1 MNRRYVIIG
10 GGAVGS
16 VLAAQL
22 ELAGIRT
29 VLVARGAQLEAIRAR
44 GLRVRRPAGDD
55 VVRLAVVSGPS
66 ELRLTDDDVLVLAV
80 KAQDADAALAE
91 WAWQPVRAERCGTV
105 AADLPIL
112 TFQNGLTT
120 EDAALRRFSRVF
132 GVTIGIAASYLQP
145 GEVVSPSHPVVGI
158 AWLGRYPVGRPDEE
172 ALQAS
177 LVGDLRG
184 AGYHVESVD
193 DIATWKARK
202 LVANVSNGLDLLHGT
217 EAERVEARLALVA
230 ETRRVLDR
238 AGFLPEGDPGLGGG
252 ALVVEPV
259 PGHTPGRLSTW
270 QSFARGVSSEVDHLN
285 GEVVLLARRHGLDAP
300 LNERLQRL
308 LGRQTAEGAP
318 PGTTTLHDLLA
329 AGRRTELERTAS

>member
-1 MNRRYVIIG
+1 MSRRYVIIG

-55 VVRLAVVSGPS
+55 VVRLAVAGGPG

-80 KAQDADAALAE
+80 KAQDADAVLAE
-91 WAWQPVRAERCGTV
+91 WAWQQVRAERCGTV

-132 GVTIGIAASYLQP
+132 GVTIGIAASYLEP
-145 GEVVSPSHPVVGI
+145 GEVVSPSYPVVGI
-158 AWLGRYPVGRPDEE
+158 AWLGRYPFGRPDEG
-172 ALQAS
+172 ALQVS

-193 DIATWKARK
+193 NIATWKARK
-202 LVANVSNGLDLLHGT
+202 LLANVSNGLDLLHGT

-238 AGFLPEGDPGLGGG
+238 AGFLREDDPGLGG
-252 ALVVEPV
+252 ALVVEAV

-270 QSFARGVSSEVDHLN
+270 QSFARGASSEVDHLN

-308 LGRQTAEGAP
+308 LGRQAADGAP

-329 AGRRTELERTAS
+329 AGRRTELERTAT

>member
-1 MNRRYVIIG
+1 MSRRYVVIG

-29 VLVARGAQLEAIRAR
+29 VLVARGAHLEAIRER

-55 VVRLAVVSGPS
+55 VVRLAVADGPADV
-66 ELRLTDDDVLVLAV
+66 RLTEDDLLVLAV
-80 KAQDADAALAE
+80 KSQDADAALAE
-91 WAWQPVRAERCGTV
+91 WAWRPVRSDRCGAV

-112 TFQNGLTT
+112 TFQNGLAT
-120 EDAALRRFSRVF
+120 EDAALRRFARVY
-132 GVTIGIAASYLQP
+132 GVTIGIAASYLEP
-145 GEVVSPSHPVVGI
+145 GEVVSPSHPVIGI
-158 AWLGRYPVGRPDEE
+158 AWLGRHPEGAPGED
-172 ALQAS
+172 ALQAA

-184 AGYHVESVD
+184 AGFHVESVG
-193 DIATWKARK
+193 DIAAWKARK
-202 LVANVSNGLDLLHGT
+202 LLANVGNGLDVLDGT
-217 EAERVEARLALVA
+217 DAERVAARLALVR

-238 AGFLPEGDPGLGGG
+238 AGILSEDDPGLGPG

-270 QSFARGVSSEVDHLN
+270 QSFARGASSEVDHLN
-285 GEVVLLARRHGLDAP
+285 GEVVLLARRHGIDAP

-308 LGRQTAEGAP
+308 LGRQAAEGNP
-318 PGTTTLHDLLA
+318 PGTHTLHDLLA
-329 AGRRTELERTAS
+329 AGHRAELERTAS

>member
-1 MNRRYVIIG
+1 MSRRYVIIG
-10 GGAVGS
+10 GGGVGS

-22 ELAGIRT
+22 DLAGIRT

-55 VVRLAVVSGPS
+55 VVRLVVAGGPG
-66 ELRLTDDDVLVLAV
+66 ELRLTEDDVFVLAV

-120 EDAALRRFSRVF
+120 EDAALRRFSQVF
-132 GVTIGIAASYLQP
+132 GVTIGIAASYLEP
-145 GEVVSPSHPVVGI
+145 GEVVSPSYPVVGI
-158 AWLGRYPVGRPDEE
+158 AWLGRYPVGRPDED

-202 LVANVSNGLDLLHGT
+202 LLANVSNGLDLLHGT
-217 EAERVEARLALVA
+217 EAERVEARLALGA

-238 AGFLPEGDPGLGGG
+238 AGILPEDDPGLGG

-270 QSFARGVSSEVDHLN
+270 QSFARGTSSEVDHLN

-308 LGRQTAEGAP
+308 LGRQAAEGAP
-318 PGTTTLHDLLA
+318 PGANTLHDLLA